1 MHDAV
6 SHALVSRG
14 RPPRGFEQMLGAS
27 VALHALLILALIVA
41 PRPATPVEPDERD
54 VMTIS
59 LGGAPGPRA
68 GGMTAL
74 GGRPV
79 QQVAPPEAKPEP
91 PQAPAARQPAMVEPT
106 KAAPKPKP
114 APPDTVAKPVEQAP
128 GRTPTKGA
136 EVQPGTALAFTGG
149 QGIGVGLSTGG
160 GGTGGEI
167 SLGNFCCPDYLQ
179 AMLSAVQRNWNSRQ
193 QVAGQTTIKFTVLRD
208 GRITAVEVARPS
220 GFAVLDYTAQRA
232 VMAARL
238 PPLPAAY
245 TNPSLT
251 IHLTFQYQR

>member
-6 SHALVSRG
+6 SHALVARG
-14 RPPRGFEQMLGAS
+14 RPPRGFDRMLGAS
-27 VALHALLILALIVA
+27 LAAHAVLIAALALG
-41 PRPATPVEPDERD
+41 PRPATTVEPDERE

-79 QQVAPPEAKPEP
+79 QAVAPPAAKPEP
-91 PQAPAARQPAMVEPT
+91 AQAPAERQPAMVEPT
-106 KAAPKPKP
+106 RAAPKPKP
-114 APPDTVAKPVEQAP
+114 TPPETVAAPVEQSP

-136 EVQPGTALAFTGG
+136 EVRPGSALAFTGG

-167 SLGNFCCPDYLQ
+167 SLGDFCCPDYLQ
-179 AMLSAVQRNWNSRQ
+179 AMLAAVQQNWNSRQ
-193 QVAGQTTIKFTVLRD
+193 QVAGRTTIKFTVVRD
-208 GRITAVEVARPS
+208 GRITNVEVARPS
-220 GFAVLDYTAQRA
+220 GFAVLDFTAQRA

-251 IHLTFQYQR
+251 IHLTFEYQR